1 MNPAPET
8 RAGHRRGRLVT
19 VATVLACTLAS
30 WAVAEVVSF
39 EDVVVPPSGYLNGD
53 PGDLQP
59 GESVTVPLVSGSVS
73 FSNTYGIDVYG
84 EYTYPYWFG
93 FAFSDVVNTTDGTWD
108 NQYASYP
115 GGGHESTN
123 YAVAYADGA
132 TIALPAPSAVAGFWI
147 ANTTYARSTMVSAD
161 PEQFA
166 SPLGPPAGYFRV
178 TATGLLG
185 GSITGTTE
193 FFLADFAGPAPP
205 GVLGGWA
212 WFSLAGLGAI
222 DSVSFAFD
230 GSDVG
235 DYGLNTAAY
244 FAMDDFTYAPVPE
257 PAAVAL
263 AAVGVA
269 MQVVRLRRRRV
280 GGRVTFSVPG
290 DESLP

>member
-8 RAGHRRGRLVT
+8 RAGHRRGRVAAA
-19 VATVLACTLAS
+19 ATVLACTLAS
-30 WAVAEVVSF
+30 CAVAEVVSF
-39 EDVVVPPSGYLNGD
+39 EDVVLPPSGYLNGD

-132 TIALPAPSAVAGFWI
+132 TIALPSPSAVAGFWI

-185 GSITGTTE
+185 GSITGSAE

-212 WFSLAGLGAI
+212 WFSLTGLGAI

-257 PAAVAL
+257 PTAVAL

-269 MQVVRLRRRRV
+269 MQVVRLRRRHA
-280 GGRVTFSVPG
+280 GGRVRFAVPI
-290 DESLP
+290 DESLA